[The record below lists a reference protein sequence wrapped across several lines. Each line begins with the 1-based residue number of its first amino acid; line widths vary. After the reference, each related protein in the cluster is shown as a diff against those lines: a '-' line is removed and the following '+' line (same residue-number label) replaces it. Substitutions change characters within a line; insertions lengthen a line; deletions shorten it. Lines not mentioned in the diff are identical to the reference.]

1 MPSHIF
7 IQFLHRVSWNNWGD
21 HPDDTWL
28 KRLPKKLN
36 KSILATHAANI
47 NSDLVFG
54 WGVHILDRPNH
65 AVLGFFLAVG
75 LMITFVVSCMTLGIA
90 KTQEQAFGVGQ
101 HLVAIVVALMFAT
114 YFKLQDQ

>member
-1 MPSHIF
+1 M
-7 IQFLHRVSWNNWGD
+7 WGE
-21 HPDDTWL
+21 HEDDTWL

-36 KSILATHAANI
+36 ESILAAQAAKA

-54 WGVHILDRPNH
+54 WGVHILDGPNH
-65 AVLGFFLAVG
+65 AVLGLFLALG
-75 LMITFVVSCMTLGIA
+75 LMITFVISCLIVGIA

-101 HLVAIVVALMFAT
+101 YFVAIVVALVSTM